1 MRINNPIIPYDGPI
15 QGGLKPGMTVYFKGT
30 VNHNITRFHINL
42 QAHCDRTMHF
52 NPRFKPEQVVVFNT
66 FRHRRWECEERVQK
80 VPFTPGE
87 SFEVLFA
94 VTCEGYQVVVN
105 GAPFYLFKHR
115 IPVQRVTGLQIG
127 GDVSMETVIIGEG
140 GVQIC
145 PPPKQV
151 LGGEMSKICSGH
163 GPIMVSTNMLALN
176 STLAGTVMSAGF
188 DGQI

>member
-30 VNHNITRFHINL
+30 VHHNIARFHINL

-66 FRHRRWECEERVQK
+66 FRHRRWEREERVQK
-80 VPFTPGE
+80 MPFTPGK

-115 IPVQRVTGLQIG
+115 IPVERVTGLQIA
-127 GDVSMETVIIGEG
+127 GDVSMETVIIGVSRSILHLSLGSEL
-140 GVQIC
+140 
-145 PPPKQV
+145 
-151 LGGEMSKICSGH
+151 LGGSFDLGA
-163 GPIMVSTNMLALN
+163 MLQCVGKPHHLESNPDPAR
-176 STLAGTVMSAGF
+176 TDCGR
-188 DGQI
+188 